1 MHAHAHSWFISL
13 IAILCT
19 ATTCT
24 LENVKHNGYFF
35 FLFSISNLP
44 MCPKFSFVIAL
55 TVRNNFRVPIDSLV
69 NTKSHFN
76 RCCPGRRRGDVN
88 QTETVY
94 CPVIL

>member
-1 MHAHAHSWFISL
+1 
-13 IAILCT
+13 
-19 ATTCT
+19 
-24 LENVKHNGYFF
+24 
-35 FLFSISNLP
+35 